1 MIAIFCRAERNRKQ
15 CKDLQL
21 TSSEKR
27 KTCTITK
34 GSVQGNPVIIQYMRK
49 KVFRDVRMNLNQ
61 YTGYVFALTC
71 ILMHGSVCIY
81 AAGSAYAALRVRTL
95 H

>member
-1 MIAIFCRAERNRKQ
+1 M
-15 CKDLQL
+15 
-21 TSSEKR
+21 
-27 KTCTITK
+27 
-34 GSVQGNPVIIQYMRK
+34 QGNPVIIQYMRK

-81 AAGSAYAALRVRTL
+81 AAGSAYAALRALIVSTL
-95 H
+95 PFYFVSFFSWVNGLENVCYGC